1 MMLSNELKSFH
12 KLNPSTIVV
21 NWMPSIKVD
30 KKTHYINLES
40 CLNQSCFE
48 ERDKQKSDANDSQ
61 KLASLRIYTAVKI
74 GELIN

>member
-1 MMLSNELKSFH
+1 
-12 KLNPSTIVV
+12 
-21 NWMPSIKVD
+21 MPSIKID
-30 KKTHYINLES
+30 KNTPYISLEH

>member
-1 MMLSNELKSFH
+1 
-12 KLNPSTIVV
+12 
-21 NWMPSIKVD
+21 MPSIEVD
-30 KKTHYINLES
+30 KNTPYINLES